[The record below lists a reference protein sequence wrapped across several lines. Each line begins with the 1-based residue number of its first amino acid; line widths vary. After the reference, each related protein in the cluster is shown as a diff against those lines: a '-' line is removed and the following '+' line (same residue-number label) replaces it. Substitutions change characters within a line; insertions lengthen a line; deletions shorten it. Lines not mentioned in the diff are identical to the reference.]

1 LKNDSTVGDF
11 LGDLMLQVFTHP
23 ACSGCG
29 PVVERV
35 WRLTEELD
43 SVQMQT
49 VKLETKEGLAHAQ
62 SVVIRTIPSV
72 IIIEDGEEIQR
83 FIGTPEQGLLE
94 AAVEKA
100 LEE

>member
-1 LKNDSTVGDF
+1 
-11 LGDLMLQVFTHP
+11 MLQVFTHP

-29 PVVERV
+29 HVVERV
-35 WRLTEELD
+35 WRLAEELD

>member
-1 LKNDSTVGDF
+1 
-11 LGDLMLQVFTHP
+11 MMQVFTHP

-35 WRLTEELD
+35 WRIAEEHD

-49 VKLETKEGLAHAQ
+49 VKLETEEGLAHAQ
-62 SVVIRTIPSV
+62 SVVIRTIPS
-72 IIIEDGEEIQR
+72 IIIMEEGEEIER
-83 FIGTPEQGLLE
+83 FVGTPEEGTLE

-100 LEE
+100 LRK

>member
-1 LKNDSTVGDF
+1 
-11 LGDLMLQVFTHP
+11 
-23 ACSGCG
+23 
-29 PVVERV
+29 
-35 WRLTEELD
+35 
-43 SVQMQT
+43 MQT